1 MKVLCLPGT
10 SENLKTTSRPQGGVG
25 GLGLGRD
32 ERWGDA
38 VKFLTELQ
46 TGHVFVAIA
55 VGIGIEPIKLQNE
68 LELLSGMYLSIMCP
82 LKRRC
87 FKY

>member
-1 MKVLCLPGT
+1 M
-10 SENLKTTSRPQGGVG
+10 
-25 GLGLGRD
+25 
-32 ERWGDA
+32 GDA

-55 VGIGIEPIKLQNE
+55 VGIGIEPIKQQNE